1 MRATSASTPSTSAS
15 TQRATRS
22 DAATGKR
29 DGERAMDGATRWRR
43 ATRDEDAGAT
53 RDGRATAR
61 KRASDD
67 GDGRRGKRAKRGERA
82 RAARVGRARRR
93 DEARGRREGRDG
105 DAGTRRGARRED
117 GDATSSA
124 GSTRGSIS
132 RRRGGR
138 WIRWRRGTRIE
149 GDGWAS
155 PFDEENDAFV
165 GTPER
170 AAALDEEIRSVKPR
184 GFESV
189 GSQSRDSG
197 KVTYGLR
204 PLYGKLLTKKIKELG
219 DARRLDAVFDL
230 LEMSAIPTTP
240 KGRKITMGAVIGAC
254 VKCNELDTAYKLL
267 MKLDG
272 VSECGAGAPAYSA
285 LMLGY
290 ARQGR
295 LTEAL
300 GLLEQWEKG
309 RGPKDGKFGVG
320 KRGNI
325 VLRGSWKWSKDDVPK
340 YGKRDDMGNA
350 MAPQTNGDDAH
361 ALRRARCV
369 CDEW

>member
-1 MRATSASTPSTSAS
+1 MV
-15 TQRATRS
+15 
-22 DAATGKR
+22 
-29 DGERAMDGATRWRR
+29 
-43 ATRDEDAGAT
+43 DAGS
-53 RDGRATAR
+53 AR
-61 KRASDD
+61 S
-67 GDGRRGKRAKRGERA
+67 EA
-82 RAARVGRARRR
+82 RGRARRAWASG
-93 DEARGRREGRDG
+93 ERGRREGTTTRDG
-105 DAGTRRGARRED
+105 TATRGTRRGERER
-117 GDATSSA
+117 ATR
-124 GSTRGSIS
+124 T
-132 RRRGGR
+132 RRRARVRRVGASHGDGGGR
-138 WIRWRRGTRIE
+138 WIRWRRRTRIE

-184 GFESV
+184 GFQSV

-309 RGPKDGKFGVG
+309 PRAEG
-320 KRGNI
+320 REI
-325 VLRGSWKWSKDDVPK
+325 
-340 YGKRDDMGNA
+340 
-350 MAPQTNGDDAH
+350 
-361 ALRRARCV
+361 RRR
-369 CDEW
+369 

>member
-1 MRATSASTPSTSAS
+1 MEE
-15 TQRATRS
+15 
-22 DAATGKR
+22 GY
-29 DGERAMDGATRWRR
+29 
-43 ATRDEDAGAT
+43 ED
-53 RDGRATAR
+53 
-61 KRASDD
+61 
-67 GDGRRGKRAKRGERA
+67 
-82 RAARVGRARRR
+82 
-93 DEARGRREGRDG
+93 
-105 DAGTRRGARRED
+105 
-117 GDATSSA
+117 
-124 GSTRGSIS
+124 
-132 RRRGGR
+132 
-138 WIRWRRGTRIE
+138 E

-204 PLYGKLLTKKIKELG
+204 PLYGKVLTKKIKELG

-272 VSECGAGAPAYSA
+272 VSECGAGGA
-285 LMLGY
+285 
-290 ARQGR
+290 
-295 LTEAL
+295 
-300 GLLEQWEKG
+300 
-309 RGPKDGKFGVG
+309 GVQ
-320 KRGNI
+320 R
-325 VLRGSWKWSKDDVPK
+325 
-340 YGKRDDMGNA
+340 
-350 MAPQTNGDDAH
+350 AH
-361 ALRRARCV
+361 AGIRQTGASHRGARIARAVGEGPRAEGREIRRR
-369 CDEW
+369 

>member
-1 MRATSASTPSTSAS
+1 MA
-15 TQRATRS
+15 
-22 DAATGKR
+22 
-29 DGERAMDGATRWRR
+29 RR
-43 ATRDEDAGAT
+43 
-53 RDGRATAR
+53 
-61 KRASDD
+61 DD
-67 GDGRRGKRAKRGERA
+67 GDATTRADGDGARRRGRAGDDADGRRERAKGRA
-82 RAARVGRARRR
+82 GARARVGRAR
-93 DEARGRREGRDG
+93 DEGGRRAGRDG
-105 DAGTRRGARRED
+105 DARDDARERERATRTRRRARVRRVGASHGD
-117 GDATSSA
+117 G
-124 GSTRGSIS
+124 
-132 RRRGGR
+132 GGR
-138 WIRWRRGTRIE
+138 WIRWRRRTRIE

-184 GFESV
+184 GFQSV

-309 RGPKDGKFGVG
+309 PRAEG
-320 KRGNI
+320 REI
-325 VLRGSWKWSKDDVPK
+325 
-340 YGKRDDMGNA
+340 
-350 MAPQTNGDDAH
+350 
-361 ALRRARCV
+361 RRR
-369 CDEW
+369 